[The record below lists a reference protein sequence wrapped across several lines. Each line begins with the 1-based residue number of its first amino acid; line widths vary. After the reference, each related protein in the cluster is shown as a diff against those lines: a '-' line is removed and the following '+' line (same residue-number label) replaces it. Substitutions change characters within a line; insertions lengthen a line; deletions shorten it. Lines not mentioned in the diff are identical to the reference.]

1 MLLFAP
7 LARLAH
13 YALLLRLALLLIAA
27 EHKGYMVNNFLYHYN
42 DFRIMLFLALGFFE
56 PKALFALCSAS
67 LKAKALFALRSA
79 SF

>member
-1 MLLFAP
+1 
-7 LARLAH
+7 
-13 YALLLRLALLLIAA
+13 
-27 EHKGYMVNNFLYHYN
+27 
-42 DFRIMLFLALGFFE
+42 MLFLALGFFE